1 VTPSRLPVIGI
12 VCCAGT
18 IAALAQ
24 TPAPPAQVP
33 PVFRSDTRLVEVSV
47 VVHDKSGA
55 PAVGL
60 TRGDFTL
67 YDEGKE
73 QRIELFSVDSDQT
86 VGTAPVL
93 APGEYSNRTE
103 GRTSGAV
110 TVVLFDRVNTS
121 LADQRQARDQV
132 VKVLGQI
139 RREDRVALYVLDS
152 TSLRMLHDF
161 TSDSTSLIRVFSKQ
175 PAREAP
181 EIDALDVGDRPLAC
195 PMCDEAGG
203 LSGFLLGA
211 AQDLSNLVTKTRIEM
226 SAAALETIA
235 HRLAGVQGRKNL
247 IWVSSGFP
255 LVLSGHLGVEQMTE
269 PVDRATRAASDA
281 NVAIYPVDARGLVVN
296 QMPSVMTSNATFGNT
311 GDLPPR
317 PPSRTVSFDSAKMLA
332 ADTGGRAFF
341 NTNDI
346 ASAVRGALDDGRLTY
361 VLGYYPSHGKWN
373 GAFRAITVQVNRPG
387 VDVRHRLGYAALP
400 LPSVKTAAQT
410 RTDALLEQA
419 GSPLEATGIGLTGRV
434 TRDGAETSRDVTIAI
449 HVDPGA
455 ISIWRDGDNW
465 SVSLALAIA
474 QSTPDGQVVKSVVGD
489 VDVGVPA
496 ARYEQIM
503 TKGFNFTRNVALVP
517 TATRVQVV
525 LRDPA
530 TGATGSL
537 IIPVSAP
544 ASPR

>member
-1 VTPSRLPVIGI
+1 MRRILPVTGLACGFLI
-12 VCCAGT
+12 T
-18 IAALAQ
+18 AALAQ
-24 TPAPPAQVP
+24 APAPPAQVP
-33 PVFRSDTRLVEVSV
+33 PVFRTDTRLVEVSV

-55 PAVGL
+55 PVAGL
-60 TRGDFTL
+60 TRGDFAL
-67 YDEGKE
+67 YDEGQE

-86 VGTAPVL
+86 VGSAPVL

-110 TVVLFDRVNTS
+110 TVVLFDRINTS

-181 EIDALDVGDRPLAC
+181 EINTLDVSDRPLDC
-195 PMCDEAGG
+195 PMCDQAAG

-211 AQDLSNLVTKTRIEM
+211 AQDLSNLVTRTRIEM

-255 LVLSGHLGVEQMTE
+255 LVLSGHLGVEQMNE
-269 PVDRATRAASDA
+269 PVDRATRAANDA

-296 QMPSVMTSNATFGNT
+296 QMPSVMTSSSTFGNT

-373 GAFRAITVQVNRPG
+373 GAFRAITVKVNRPG
-387 VDVRHRLGYAALP
+387 VEVRHRLGYAALP
-400 LPSVKTAAQT
+400 LPAGKTAAQT

-419 GSPLEATGIGLTGRV
+419 RSPLEATAIGLTGRL

-455 ISIWRDGDNW
+455 ISIWRDGDNG

-503 TKGFNFTRNVALVP
+503 TKGFSFTRNVALVSA
-517 TATRVQVV
+517 ATRVQVV